1 MITKVVN
8 VNLHQPIYERLTAKQ
23 GDIASRYLL
32 FHLLDGDKPF
42 DLTGKS
48 VRVYA
53 IKPDKTEIFNDLTIN
68 DASKGYCTLELTS
81 QCLASAGVVKMEL
94 YISESGKVLTS
105 IPFELDVIA
114 CINTANGVASTNE
127 FSALEVALGSLQ
139 DYYNLRS
146 EIVQARKGYRTVGKR
161 LDNFDSQLDNIK
173 NATKQIYKSTIGVNM
188 WFNIGSS
195 DSYIN
200 EVLNDMERLKI
211 KSLLLPCYN
220 VITGNDVDG
229 YSYTKNVSE
238 EQITNVITK
247 AREKGIED
255 IIIKLHRDGKK
266 DTNSLKWIEMW
277 QTVVNEYIQICKKN
291 NITSLVFVNE
301 QKNATANNIDKWIE
315 IITSVKNNGLK
326 AICSLADISEFN
338 SSIIN
343 ELVDV
348 IGINHYPKLT
358 NKNEVVTQ
366 EEYNKRMFS
375 NSLPLFKRVK
385 KLYPNTAIWITE
397 IGCTRNIDALYSPAS
412 WEFDT
417 TTQSNDIQAL
427 FVDSVMSTFG
437 CYDNQLFEKVYW
449 WSTDEK
455 TKVNTFT
462 FFGNDKAENNYLKY
476 LGGV

>member
-1 MITKVVN
+1 MITKVIN

-42 DLTGKS
+42 DLSNRT

-68 DASKGYCTLELTS
+68 NASKGYCTLELTS

-105 IPFELDVIA
+105 IPFELEVIP
-114 CINTANGVASTNE
+114 CINTANGVVSTNE
-127 FSALEVALGSLQ
+127 FSALEVALSSLQ
-139 DYYNLRS
+139 DYNNLRS
-146 EIVQARKGYRTVGKR
+146 EIVQARKGYGTVGRR

-188 WFNIGSS
+188 WFNGGSS

-220 VITGNDVDG
+220 VVTGNDVDG

-238 EQITNVITK
+238 EQITNVIVK

-277 QTVVNEYIQICKKN
+277 QTVVNEYMQICKKN

-315 IITSVKNNGLK
+315 IVTSVKNNGLK

-343 ELVDV
+343 DLVDV

-366 EEYNKRMFS
+366 EEYNKRIFS

-385 KLYPNTAIWITE
+385 KLYPNTPIWITE

-417 TTQSNDIQAL
+417 TNQSNDVQAL